1 MQQNQVIKGFT
12 IIELLVVLVLIGII
26 SAVGYPSMSGWRI
39 DRDVRSATEKI
50 SSLFTNITIRT
61 KNNSYPFVQV
71 NIKKPLSGSFL
82 ITSKGM
88 PQELFNDKL
97 NNEATISCTDNDW
110 DDDDKVQTVS
120 SYQLV
125 DEVFIN
131 MSSGSGSVCF
141 SNDGAYF
148 DETLSFPNVNA
159 PGSKEGSD
167 VTKNYVIV
175 CSAKEVTYSLEC
187 PTDADKL
194 KKPAYL
200 IQWSRFGVINKYRW
214 NENNKTWVRN

>member
-12 IIELLVVLVLIGII
+12 IIELLVVLILIGII

-50 SSLFTNITIRT
+50 SNLFTNIAIRT

-97 NNEATISCTDNDW
+97 N
-110 DDDDKVQTVS
+110 
-120 SYQLV
+120 
-125 DEVFIN
+125 
-131 MSSGSGSVCF
+131 
-141 SNDGAYF
+141 
-148 DETLSFPNVNA
+148 LS
-159 PGSKEGSD
+159 
-167 VTKNYVIV
+167 
-175 CSAKEVTYSLEC
+175 
-187 PTDADKL
+187 
-194 KKPAYL
+194 L
-200 IQWSRFGVINKYRW
+200 IHI
-214 NENNKTWVRN
+214 

>member
-12 IIELLVVLVLIGII
+12 IIELLVVLILIGII

-71 NIKKPLSGSFL
+71 NIKKPLSGSFS

-97 NNEATISCTDNDW
+97 NSGDEISCTDNDW
-110 DDDDKVQTVS
+110 DDDNKVQTIS

-159 PGSKEGSD
+159 PGSKEGSN
-167 VTKNYVIV
+167 VTKDYIIV
-175 CSAKEVTYSLEC
+175 CSSKNDTYNLKC
-187 PTDADKL
+187 PDPDKL

-214 NENNKTWVRN
+214 NEKSETWVRN

>member
-1 MQQNQVIKGFT
+1 MLQNQEIKGFT
-12 IIELLVVLVLIGII
+12 LLELLVVLALIGVI
-26 SAVGYPSMSGWRI
+26 SAVGYPSMSSWKN

-97 NNEATISCTDNDW
+97 NSGDKISCTDNDW
-110 DDDDKVQTVS
+110 DDDDKVQTIS

-159 PGSKEGSD
+159 PGSKEGSN
-167 VTKNYVIV
+167 VTKNYIIV
-175 CSAKEVTYSLEC
+175 CSSKNDTYNLKC
-187 PTDADKL
+187 PDPDKL

>member
-12 IIELLVVLVLIGII
+12 IIELLVVLILIGII
-26 SAVGYPSMSGWRI
+26 SAVGYPSMSSWRI

-50 SSLFTNITIRT
+50 SNLFTNITIRT

-71 NIKKPLSGSFL
+71 NIKKPMSGSFS

-97 NNEATISCTDNDW
+97 NDETTISCTDGDW
-110 DDDDKVQTVS
+110 DDDNKVQTIS

-167 VTKNYVIV
+167 VTKDYIIV
-175 CSAKEVTYSLEC
+175 CSSKNDTYNLKC
-187 PTDADKL
+187 PDPDKL

-214 NENNKTWVRN
+214 NENSKTWVRN

>member
-12 IIELLVVLVLIGII
+12 IIELLVVLILIGII
-26 SAVGYPSMSGWRI
+26 SAVGYPSMSSWRV

-50 SSLFTNITIRT
+50 SNLFTNITIRT

-71 NIKKPLSGSFL
+71 NIKKPLSGSFS

-97 NNEATISCTDNDW
+97 NDETTISCTDGDW
-110 DDDDKVQTVS
+110 DDDNKVQTIS

-167 VTKNYVIV
+167 VTKDYIIV
-175 CSAKEVTYSLEC
+175 CSSKNDTYNLCLLYTS
-187 PTDADKL
+187 PSPRD
-194 KKPAYL
+194 
-200 IQWSRFGVINKYRW
+200 
-214 NENNKTWVRN
+214 

>member
-1 MQQNQVIKGFT
+1 MQQNQDIKGFT
-12 IIELLVVLVLIGII
+12 LLELLVVLVLIGII
-26 SAVGYPSMSGWRI
+26 SAVGYPAMSNWQTDRGVNEAAERI
-39 DRDVRSATEKI
+39 SN
-50 SSLFTNITIRT
+50 LFTNITIRT

-71 NIKKPLSGSFL
+71 NIKKPLSGSFS

>member
-12 IIELLVVLVLIGII
+12 IIELLVVLILIGII
-26 SAVGYPSMSGWRI
+26 SAVGYPSMSSWRI

-50 SSLFTNITIRT
+50 SNLFTNIAIRT

-71 NIKKPLSGSFL
+71 NIKKPMSGSFS

-97 NNEATISCTDNDW
+97 NDETTISCTDGDW
-110 DDDDKVQTVS
+110 DDDNKVQTIS
-120 SYQLV
+120 AYQLV

-148 DETLSFPNVNA
+148 EETLSFPNVNA

-167 VTKNYVIV
+167 VTKDYIIV
-175 CSAKEVTYSLEC
+175 CSSKNDTYNLKC
-187 PTDADKL
+187 PDPDKL